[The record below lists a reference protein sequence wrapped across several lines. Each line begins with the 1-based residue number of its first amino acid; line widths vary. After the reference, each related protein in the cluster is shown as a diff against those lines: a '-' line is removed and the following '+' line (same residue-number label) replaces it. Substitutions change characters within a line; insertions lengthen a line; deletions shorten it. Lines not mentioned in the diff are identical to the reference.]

1 MADVFVEILE
11 ETTSRDLN
19 DLCDAAEAAIEEGGG
34 FGWVVVPAR
43 QILETYWRGVQLV
56 PERTLFVGRLDGVI
70 AGSAQLVRPTKNN
83 EAQSHAAS
91 LTTNFVAP
99 WARGYGIG
107 HGIIQAVERRART
120 DGFSVLNLDVRST
133 QVAAIGRYDALGFIR
148 WAENPYYARVDGAWV
163 AGYHYR
169 KVLDQEG
176 DG

>member
-11 ETTSRDLN
+11 ETNSRDLN

-107 HGIIQAVERRART
+107 HGIIQAVERRARA

>member
-11 ETTSRDLN
+11 ETNSRDLN
-19 DLCDAAEAAIEEGGG
+19 DLCDAAEAAIGEGGG

-43 QILETYWRGVQLV
+43 QILEAYWRGVQLV

-107 HGIIQAVERRART
+107 HGIIQAVERRARA

-133 QVAAIGRYDALGFIR
+133 QVAAIGRYDSLGFIR

-163 AGYHYR
+163 AGYHYH

>member
-11 ETTSRDLN
+11 EMNNRDLN

-107 HGIIQAVERRART
+107 HGIIQAVERRARA

-133 QVAAIGRYDALGFIR
+133 QVAAIGRYDSLGFIR
-148 WAENPYYARVDGAWV
+148 WAENPNYARVDGAWV
-163 AGYHYR
+163 AGYHYH

>member
-11 ETTSRDLN
+11 ETNSRDLN

>member
-83 EAQSHAAS
+83 EAQSHAVS

-99 WARGYGIG
+99 WARGHGIG
-107 HGIIQAVERRART
+107 HGIIQAVERRARA
-120 DGFSVLNLDVRST
+120 DGFSVLNLDVRAT
-133 QVAAIGRYDALGFIR
+133 QVAAIGRYDSLGFIR

-163 AGYHYR
+163 AGYHYH
-169 KVLDQEG
+169 KVLHQEG
-176 DG
+176 DR

>member
-11 ETTSRDLN
+11 ETNSRDLN

-163 AGYHYR
+163 AGYHYQ

>member
-1 MADVFVEILE
+1 MARCPIGAGTHAV
-11 ETTSRDLN
+11 
-19 DLCDAAEAAIEEGGG
+19 C
-34 FGWVVVPAR
+34 
-43 QILETYWRGVQLV
+43 
-56 PERTLFVGRLDGVI
+56 GRLDGVI

-148 WAENPYYARVDGAWV
+148 WAENPYYARVDGAV
-163 AGYHYR
+163 SYTHLTLPTIYS
-169 KVLDQEG
+169 V
-176 DG
+176 

>member
-11 ETTSRDLN
+11 ETNSRDLN

-107 HGIIQAVERRART
+107 YGIIQAVERRARA

-133 QVAAIGRYDALGFIR
+133 QVAAIGRYDSLGFIR

-163 AGYHYR
+163 AGYHYH

>member
-83 EAQSHAAS
+83 EAQSHAVS

-107 HGIIQAVERRART
+107 HGIIQAVERRARA

>member
-169 KVLDQEG
+169 KVLYQEG

>member
-11 ETTSRDLN
+11 ETTAGDLN
-19 DLCDAAEAAIEEGGG
+19 DLCDAAESAIEEGGG
-34 FGWVVVPAR
+34 FGWVEVPAR
-43 QILETYWRGVQLV
+43 QVLETYWRGVQLV

-107 HGIIQAVERRART
+107 IGLIQAIERRART

-133 QVAAIGRYDALGFIR
+133 QEAAIGRYDSLGFIR
-148 WAENPYYARVDGAWV
+148 WAENPYYARVDGSWI
-163 AGYHYR
+163 AGYHYH
-169 KVLDQEG
+169 KVLDQES

>member
-11 ETTSRDLN
+11 ETTGSDLN
-19 DLCDAAEAAIEEGGG
+19 DLCDAAGSAIEEGGG
-34 FGWVVVPAR
+34 FGWVTVPAR

-107 HGIIQAVERRART
+107 HGIIQAVERRARA

-133 QVAAIGRYDALGFIR
+133 QEAAIGRYDSLGFIR
-148 WAENPYYARVDGAWV
+148 WAENPYYARVDGKWV
-163 AGYHYR
+163 AGYHYH
-169 KVLDQEG
+169 KLLDQED